1 MCLSAKPKICTKTQ
15 FHKQVGGELGGGEG
29 MINDGGADDGIQ
41 IIG

>member
-15 FHKQVGGELGGGEG
+15 FHKQVEGEHGGG